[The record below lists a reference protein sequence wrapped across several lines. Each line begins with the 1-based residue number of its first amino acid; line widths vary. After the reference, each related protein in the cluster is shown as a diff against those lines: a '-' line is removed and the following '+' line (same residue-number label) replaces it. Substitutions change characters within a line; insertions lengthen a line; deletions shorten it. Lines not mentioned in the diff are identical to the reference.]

1 MDKKPE
7 DGPGKTATTSAL
19 KPTVIRPSA
28 ERRIVRDAGPEPLVT
43 AGIPAGKLKPTAIP
57 GVQRRR
63 LEVTAADLARLSP
76 LAGKDV
82 VRRAV
87 VILQELVADSATERS
102 AILWGHALQEEYG
115 RSVSRMLELSHDPV
129 MVKAAGYVNRM
140 SSILAA
146 IDLKAVADA
155 TPGVGQYLKRLNQ
168 RIDTPDELDDAR
180 FELDQ
185 LVGLMANTMD
195 PLLTLKD
202 AIERQIA
209 ETERLAIEIE
219 AMALAADYLAG
230 RPSPKKPELARI
242 YTDRVIS
249 LTHTLAQIRETTA
262 LRGAQA
268 AQPLSLIAAVQDIA
282 LVTVPGWL
290 SSLSAMTAMLRTQRR
305 PTATEASELD
315 HRLRHILKQLK
326 A

>member
-7 DGPGKTATTSAL
+7 DTPGKSNASPL
-19 KPTVIRPSA
+19 RPTVIKPSR
-28 ERRIVRDAGPEPLVT
+28 ERRAVHHAAPEPIVDVT
-43 AGIPAGKLKPTAIP
+43 KSPGTMRPTAIP

-63 LEVTAADLARLSP
+63 LEVTAGDLARISP
-76 LAGKDV
+76 LTDKDV
-82 VRRAV
+82 LRRAV
-87 VILQELVADSATERS
+87 VILQEVVADAATERS
-102 AILWGHALQEEYG
+102 AILWGHALQEEYS

-146 IDLKAVADA
+146 IDLKAIAEV

-168 RIDTPDELDDAR
+168 RIDTPEELDEAR

-185 LVGLMANTMD
+185 LVALMANTMT
-195 PLLTLKD
+195 PLLSVKD
-202 AIERQIA
+202 AIERQVA
-209 ETERLAIEIE
+209 ETEHLAGEIE
-219 AMALAADYLAG
+219 AMALAAEYLAS
-230 RPSPKKPELARI
+230 RPSPKKPELTRI
-242 YTDRVIS
+242 YTDRGIS
-249 LTHTLAQIRETTA
+249 LTQTLAQIQETAA

-268 AQPLSLIAAVQDIA
+268 AQPLSLITAVQEIA

-290 SSLSAMTAMLRTQRR
+290 SSLGAMTTMLRNQRR
-305 PTATEASELD
+305 PTPTEASELD
-315 HRLRHILKQLK
+315 HRLRHILQQLK

>member
-1 MDKKPE
+1 MDKKPG
-7 DGPGKTATTSAL
+7 DMPGATFDSTL
-19 KPTVIRPSA
+19 RPTVIKPSGD
-28 ERRIVRDAGPEPLVT
+28 RRAMRDAVSVPIEHAPKSS
-43 AGIPAGKLKPTAIP
+43 PPMKPTAIP

-63 LEVTAADLARLSP
+63 LEVTIVDLAKIAP

-82 VRRAV
+82 LRRAV
-87 VILQELVADSATERS
+87 AILQEVVADAATERS

-146 IDLKAVADA
+146 IDLKAIAEA
-155 TPGVGQYLKRLNQ
+155 NPGVGQYLKRLNQ
-168 RIDTPDELDDAR
+168 RIDTPDELDGER

-185 LVGLMANTMD
+185 LVGLMANTME
-195 PLLTLKD
+195 PLLSVKD
-202 AIERQIA
+202 AIERQVA
-209 ETERLAIEIE
+209 ETERLAVEIE
-219 AMALAADYLAG
+219 AMSIAADYLAG

-242 YTDRVIS
+242 YTDRGIG
-249 LTHTLAQIRETTA
+249 LTHTLAQIRETAA

-268 AQPLSLIAAVQDIA
+268 AQPLSLIAAVQEIA

-290 SSLSAMTAMLRTQRR
+290 SSLSAMTTMLRSQRR
-305 PTATEASELD
+305 PTPTEASELD
-315 HRLRHILKQLK
+315 HRLRHILQQLK
-326 A
+326 S

>member
-1 MDKKPE
+1 MDKKPG
-7 DGPGKTATTSAL
+7 DMPGATIASTL
-19 KPTVIRPSA
+19 RPTVIKPA
-28 ERRIVRDAGPEPLVT
+28 GDRRAMRDAVAMPIDHALKSSGPM
-43 AGIPAGKLKPTAIP
+43 KPTAIP

-63 LEVTAADLARLSP
+63 LEVTISDLARIAP
-76 LAGKDV
+76 LTGKDV
-82 VRRAV
+82 LRRAV
-87 VILQELVADSATERS
+87 AILQEVVADAATERS

-146 IDLKAVADA
+146 IDLKAIAEA

-168 RIDTPDELDDAR
+168 RIDTPDELDGAR

-185 LVGLMANTMD
+185 LVGLMADTME
-195 PLLTLKD
+195 PLLSVKD
-202 AIERQIA
+202 AIERQVA
-209 ETERLAIEIE
+209 ETERLAVEIE
-219 AMALAADYLAG
+219 AMSIAADYLAG

-242 YTDRVIS
+242 YTDRGIG
-249 LTHTLAQIRETTA
+249 LTHTLAQIRETAA

-268 AQPLSLIAAVQDIA
+268 AQPLSLIAAVQEIA

-290 SSLSAMTAMLRTQRR
+290 SSLSAMTTMLRNQRR
-305 PTATEASELD
+305 PTPTEASELD
-315 HRLRHILKQLK
+315 HRLRHILQQLK
-326 A
+326 S

>member
-1 MDKKPE
+1 MDKKPG
-7 DGPGKTATTSAL
+7 DMPGATIASTL
-19 KPTVIRPSA
+19 RPTVIK
-28 ERRIVRDAGPEPLVT
+28 
-43 AGIPAGKLKPTAIP
+43 PAGDRRATRNAVPVPIEHAPKSSGPMKPTAIP

-63 LEVTAADLARLSP
+63 LEVTVSDLARIAP

-82 VRRAV
+82 LRRAV
-87 VILQELVADSATERS
+87 AILQEVVADAATERS

-146 IDLKAVADA
+146 IDLKAIAET

-168 RIDTPDELDDAR
+168 RIDTPDELDGAR

-185 LVGLMANTMD
+185 LVALMASTME
-195 PLLTLKD
+195 PLLSVKD

-209 ETERLAIEIE
+209 ETERLAVEIE
-219 AMALAADYLAG
+219 AMSIAADYLAG
-230 RPSPKKPELARI
+230 RPSPRIPELARI
-242 YTDRVIS
+242 YTDRGIG
-249 LTHTLAQIRETTA
+249 LTHTLAQIRETAA

-268 AQPLSLIAAVQDIA
+268 AQPLSLIAAVQEIA

-290 SSLSAMTAMLRTQRR
+290 SSLSAMTTMLRNQRR
-305 PTATEASELD
+305 PTPTEASELD
-315 HRLRHILKQLK
+315 HRLRHILQQLK
-326 A
+326 S

>member
-1 MDKKPE
+1 MDKKPG
-7 DGPGKTATTSAL
+7 DMPGATIASTL
-19 KPTVIRPSA
+19 RPTVIKPA
-28 ERRIVRDAGPEPLVT
+28 GDRRATRDAVPVPIEHAPKSSGPM
-43 AGIPAGKLKPTAIP
+43 KPTAIP

-63 LEVTAADLARLSP
+63 LEVTVSDLARIAP

-82 VRRAV
+82 LRRAV
-87 VILQELVADSATERS
+87 AILQEVVADAATERS

-146 IDLKAVADA
+146 IDLKAIAET

-168 RIDTPDELDDAR
+168 RIDTPDELDGAR

-185 LVGLMANTMD
+185 LVALMASTME
-195 PLLTLKD
+195 PLLSVKD

-209 ETERLAIEIE
+209 ETERLAVEIE
-219 AMALAADYLAG
+219 AMSIAADYLAG

-242 YTDRVIS
+242 YTDRGIG
-249 LTHTLAQIRETTA
+249 LTHTLAQIRETAA

-268 AQPLSLIAAVQDIA
+268 AQPLSLIAAVQEIA

-290 SSLSAMTAMLRTQRR
+290 SSLSAMTTMLRNQRR
-305 PTATEASELD
+305 PTPTEASELD
-315 HRLRHILKQLK
+315 HRLRHILQQLK
-326 A
+326 S